1 MSQLVSIGLVLG
13 ALATPAS
20 AFAASIPTGEQFV
33 TAHTDRVRTDDVG
46 STVLVPADTAQP
58 WLRFAE
64 PRVF

>member
-13 ALATPAS
+13 ALAIPAS

-33 TAHTDRVRTDDVG
+33 AAHTDRVRTDDIG